1 MIPSIGKQKIL
12 YKNHS
17 KIQFESLD
25 FYLNLSQKI
34 IAKIAPTFF
43 AGLSKEMLKN
53 EDAIAFVAN
62 AIMMG
67 DWRWEKE
74 NKEELKSNKNLYSYR
89 NQCAIWAIKTYI
101 TKQYKSKHSK
111 KKINTDRSLNYSDG
125 DDLQL
130 ETIIADKNQQDPLE
144 ILCNE
149 EDKNNNRKLINDLL
163 ESDILS
169 YKQKDYIK
177 SYYFEDMTLEKIGIK
192 HNVTREAVRQ
202 SIKSGISKIRQLINT

>member
-12 YKNHS
+12 YKDHS
-17 KIQFESLD
+17 NIKFESLD
-25 FYLNLSQKI
+25 FYLKLSQKI

-43 AGLSKEMLKN
+43 SGLSKEMLKN

-62 AIMMG
+62 AVMMG
-67 DWRWEKE
+67 DWRWEKD
-74 NKEELKSNKNLYSYR
+74 NKEELKTNKNLYSYR

-111 KKINTDRSLNYSDG
+111 KKINVDCSLNHSDG

-130 ETIIADKNQQDPLE
+130 ETIIADKSQQDPLE
-144 ILCNE
+144 IICDR
-149 EDKNNNRKLINDLL
+149 EDKRNKNKLINDLL

-169 YKQKDYIK
+169 IKQKDYIK
-177 SYYFEDMTLEKIGIK
+177 LYYFEDMTLEKIGIK
-192 HNVTREAVRQ
+192 YNITREAVRQ
-202 SIKSGISKIRQLINT
+202 SIKSGISKIRKLINT

>member
-1 MIPSIGKQKIL
+1 MIPRVGKQKIL

-17 KIQFESLD
+17 QIKFESLD

-34 IAKIAPTFF
+34 IAKIGPTFF

-53 EDAIAFVAN
+53 EDAVAFVAN

-67 DWRWEKE
+67 DWRWEKDHKE
-74 NKEELKSNKNLYSYR
+74 DLKNNKSLYSYR
-89 NQCAIWAIKTYI
+89 NQCAIWAIKTYV
-101 TKQYKSKHSK
+101 TKQYKNKHSK
-111 KKINTDRSLNYSDG
+111 KKINIDCSLNYGDK

-144 ILCNE
+144 ILCDQ
-149 EDKNNNRKLINDLL
+149 EDNQIKIKLINDLL

-169 YKQKDYIK
+169 NKQKDYIK
-177 SYYFEDMTLEKIGIK
+177 LYYFENMTLEKIGSK
-192 HNVTREAVRQ
+192 HSITREAVRQ
-202 SIKSGISKIRQLINT
+202 SIKSGISKIKQLISL

>member
-12 YKNHS
+12 YKDHANLE
-17 KIQFESLD
+17 FESLD

-67 DWRWEKE
+67 DWRWEKNNSNE
-74 NKEELKSNKNLYSYR
+74 SKTNKSLYSYR

-101 TKQYKSKHSK
+101 TKQYKTKHSK
-111 KKINTDRSLNYSDG
+111 KKINTDCSLNYSDG
-125 DDLQL
+125 EDMQL
-130 ETIIADKNQQDPLE
+130 ETIIEDKSQKDPLD
-144 ILCNE
+144 IICDQ
-149 EDKNNNRKLINDLL
+149 EDKDNN
-163 ESDILS
+163 
-169 YKQKDYIK
+169 
-177 SYYFEDMTLEKIGIK
+177 F
-192 HNVTREAVRQ
+192 
-202 SIKSGISKIRQLINT
+202 